1 MFRLTPLALAL
12 CASLALQHQQPI
24 CDHAAPPPGMHY
36 ICANQNSCDC
46 RLVADEPRNGDE
58 QSEYRP
64 PVPAPDSSPCHAG
77 NVRYFVAPDYPP
89 LARQAGKQGTVIARL
104 AIDPAGNID
113 EVKIPSGDPLLTGP
127 VIQILKNWK
136 FAPTGATQTAS
147 VSVTFALASH
157 PVTKP
162 VAATVSGSSPL
173 NLVITTSPVMPR
185 RAHNHE
191 RAAGNPR

>member
-1 MFRLTPLALAL
+1 
-12 CASLALQHQQPI
+12 
-24 CDHAAPPPGMHY
+24 
-36 ICANQNSCDC
+36 
-46 RLVADEPRNGDE
+46 
-58 QSEYRP
+58 
-64 PVPAPDSSPCHAG
+64 
-77 NVRYFVAPDYPP
+77 VAPDYPP
-89 LARQAGKQGTVIARL
+89 LARQAGKQGTVIAWL

-113 EVKIPSGDPLLTGP
+113 EVKIPSGDPLLAGP

-147 VSVTFALASH
+147 VSVTFALAGH

-191 RAAGNPR
+191 RAAGNQR